1 MDRALM
7 TLDFGV
13 EAESKPRIQVK
24 EVRIRSQELY
34 WAVLGKFFVTIGAR
48 RLCVILIKMSFSIY
62 IVH

>member
-24 EVRIRSQELY
+24 EVRIRSQLLY
-34 WAVLGKFFVTIGAR
+34 WAVLGSIGQIFCDNR
-48 RLCVILIKMSFSIY
+48 RQAALCYSYKNEL
-62 IVH
+62 

>member
-1 MDRALM
+1 M

-34 WAVLGKFFVTIGAR
+34 WAVLGNFFVTIGAR